1 MSWPEDVGILALEV
15 YIPKT
20 YVAHD
25 ELEVFDGAST
35 GLKCTY
41 INIIHCTLY
50 MVYIVHSIHSTQYT
64 YYIVHKHTDV
74 LNTTNNPGASCVY
87 FSFYLIL

>member
-20 YVAHD
+20 YVGHD

-35 GLKCTY
+35 GLKCTC

-50 MVYIVHSIHSTQYT
+50 IV
-64 YYIVHKHTDV
+64 YIVHKHTDV
-74 LNTTNNPGASCVY
+74 LNTTNNPGASCV
-87 FSFYLIL
+87 